1 MIDKNNCN
9 RLIKQYYKEIYNYC
23 YSRLN
28 YDKSGA
34 EDCTQEVFVTFF
46 SKHDKLEETSNIR
59 LWLYR
64 AADNVLHAYFR
75 KYDPSAVSIEDSPE
89 AQNIPDASTPPP
101 DSGGDTLLDMLDDD
115 ERKIVEVYY
124 DTEYGDRRSAAER
137 LGLTMPAL
145 YQRIHKIKNKI
156 RNVKSRQ

>member
-1 MIDKNNCN
+1 MIDKESCN

-23 YSRLN
+23 YARLN
-28 YDKSGA
+28 YDKSAA

-46 SKHDKLEETSNIR
+46 SKHENLEETSNIR

-64 AADNVLHAYFR
+64 AADNVIHAYFR
-75 KYDPSAVSIEDSPE
+75 KNDMSAVSIEDSPE
-89 AQNIPDASTPPP
+89 AQNIPDRSTPPP
-101 DSGGDTLLDMLDDD
+101 DEGGDTLLDMLDDD
-115 ERKIVEVYY
+115 ERRIVEVYY
-124 DTEYGDRRSAAER
+124 DTDYGDRRSAAER

-156 RNVKSRQ
+156 RNVKSKQ